1 MKHASQMFVIMCL
14 MAMVAAC
21 ATGPSSKKLG
31 AEYLAQAQAFEQ
43 AGDLVAAYEHYQLT
57 LTVQPDNQT
66 AQSKTAELGPQ
77 LTAMA
82 DDHYQSGLRF
92 YKMGQ
97 YPQARQAFLT
107 TLRYDPEHSGAKE
120 KLAEFD
126 RGVSTANRYILH
138 TVSSGETISSIAA
151 KYYGDYRKFHLIA
164 KYNEIEDATR
174 LDVGQQIKIP
184 IVRGVPI
191 MGDRHDIRTESGEA
205 AGAMGEDVMVVKRY
219 ALHVVQPGES
229 LSKIAG
235 IYYGD
240 FKKYDVIADFNG
252 LPSATAISAG
262 QELKI
267 PETAETPLIAG
278 DPIEVAPA
286 RATSM
291 DAPEGVDNGGMTAN
305 YRDLG
310 RELYANEDYDGA
322 ITEFAKVLN
331 TVPDD
336 PEATRYMGKAYYAK
350 GHQAYRQANYAK
362 AVEAFENTLKY
373 DKDCQDCRRL
383 IEESR
388 QKSGMEDKRGKA
400 LTLYRTQKYA
410 AAIVKLEE
418 LAKANPKDAEIRSYL
433 AKSHYQHGL
442 ELYSKEDYLKA
453 RDAFQASLKYDP
465 KCEKCAQNITK
476 SEDMFKDHHY
486 RQGLADFQQEKLT
499 EAIAQ
504 WEMVHK
510 IDPNYRDVQRNLEKA
525 RTLLKRLESIKRS
538 QNPAN

>member
-1 MKHASQMFVIMCL
+1 MFVIMCL

-31 AEYLAQAQAFEQ
+31 ADYLAQAQAFEQ
-43 AGDLVAAYEHYQLT
+43 AGDLVAAYEHYQLA

-77 LTAMA
+77 LSAMA
-82 DDHYQSGLRF
+82 DDHYQSGLQF

-138 TVSSGETISSIAA
+138 TVRAGETISSMAA
-151 KYYGDYRKFHLIA
+151 QYYGDYRKFHLIA

-184 IVRGVPI
+184 IVKGVPI
-191 MGDRHDIRTESGEA
+191 MGDRHDIRTESGQA
-205 AGAMGEDVMVVKRY
+205 VGAMGEDVMVVKRY
-219 ALHVVQPGES
+219 AVHVVQPGES

-235 IYYGD
+235 TYYGD

-252 LPSATAISAG
+252 LPSATSISAG

-267 PETAETPLIAG
+267 PETAATPLIAG

-286 RATSM
+286 RAASM
-291 DAPEGVDNGGMTAN
+291 DASAGADNGGMTAN

-310 RELYANEDYDGA
+310 RELYADKDYDGA

-336 PEATRYMGKAYYAK
+336 PEATRYMGQAYYAK
-350 GHQAYRQANYAK
+350 GRQAYRQANYAK

-373 DKDCQDCRRL
+373 DQDCQDCRRL

-388 QKSGMEDKRGKA
+388 QKSGKEDKRGTA
-400 LTLYRTQKYA
+400 LALYRTQKYA

-418 LAKANPKDAEIRSYL
+418 LAKDDPEDAEIRSYL
-433 AKSHYQHGL
+433 AKSHYEHGL
-442 ELYSKEDYLKA
+442 ELYRQEDYLKA
-453 RDAFQASLKYDP
+453 RDAFQATLKYDP

-476 SEDMFKDHHY
+476 SEDMFKDRHY

-504 WEMVHK
+504 WELVYK
-510 IDPNYRDVQRNLEKA
+510 LDPNYRDVQRNLEKA

-538 QNPAN
+538 QTPAN

>member
-1 MKHASQMFVIMCL
+1 MKHASKMFVVMCL
-14 MAMVAAC
+14 TAMVTAC

-31 AEYLAQAQAFEQ
+31 ADYLAQAQSFEQ
-43 AGDLVAAYEHYQLT
+43 AGDLMAAYEHYQLT
-57 LTVQPDNQT
+57 LTVQPNNQT
-66 AQSKTAELGPQ
+66 AQSKIAELEPR
-77 LTAMA
+77 LKAMA
-82 DDHYQSGLRF
+82 EDHYQNGLRF

-107 TLRYDPEHSGAKE
+107 TLRYDPENLKAKE

-126 RGVSTANRYILH
+126 RGISTANRYILH
-138 TVSSGETISSIAA
+138 TVSAGETISSIAA
-151 KYYGDYRKFHLIA
+151 RYYGDYRKFHLIA

-184 IVRGVPI
+184 VLRGTPI
-191 MGDRHDIRTESGEA
+191 MGEGHDIRTESGES

-235 IYYGD
+235 TYYGD
-240 FKKYDVIADFNG
+240 FKKYDVIVEFNG
-252 LPSATAISAG
+252 LPSATSISVG

-267 PETAETPLIAG
+267 PETAATPLIAG
-278 DPIEVAPA
+278 DPIEVAPVG
-286 RATSM
+286 TSSM
-291 DAPEGVDNGGMTAN
+291 DAPPGADNGGMTAN

-310 RELYANEDYDGA
+310 KELYANKDYDGA

-350 GHQAYRQANYAK
+350 GHQAYRQADYAK
-362 AVEAFENTLKY
+362 ALEAFESALQY
-373 DKDCQDCRRL
+373 DKDCKDCRRL

-388 QKSGMEDKRGKA
+388 RKSGKEDKRATA
-400 LTLYRTQKYA
+400 LTLYRTEKYA

-433 AKSHYQHGL
+433 AKSHYQQGL
-442 ELYSKEDYLKA
+442 ELYGQEDYLKA

-476 SEDMFKDHHY
+476 SEDMFKDRHY

-504 WEMVHK
+504 WEMVYK
-510 IDPNYRDVQRNLEKA
+510 LDPNYRDVQRNLEKA

-538 QNPAN
+538 QSPSN